1 MPHDTLV
8 DIYDLL
14 GVPHNADAPSIR
26 RGYREKVRALRLD
39 LAEDPEAGDRLHEL
53 THAYEVLSN
62 PSSRLLYDQFA
73 LGGGAEGRVQPVEN
87 GERTPGR
94 QLARIGGDDLIAW
107 VLGREP
113 QQNGSTAAA
122 LPAQDRL
129 VRYVASVGF
138 VVALVFLVALLLH
151 G

>member
-1 MPHDTLV
+1 MPDDTLV

-73 LGGGAEGRVQPVEN
+73 LGGGAEETLQPVEN
-87 GERTPGR
+87 RERAPSR
-94 QLARIGGDDLIAW
+94 QLARIAGDDLIAW
-107 VLGREP
+107 ALGREAHP
-113 QQNGSTAAA
+113 T
-122 LPAQDRL
+122 
-129 VRYVASVGF
+129 SVPSRS
-138 VVALVFLVALLLH
+138 
-151 G
+151 